1 MYHTMDIND
10 VLVSELVPLEL
21 VPPMLVRMVERRF
34 HLRTVRRWAIHGR
47 YGIRLRTVKLGRA
60 YCTTD
65 AWLIEFFVQSGPIMP
80 DDVREE
86 LRLMRAEEQVS

>member
-1 MYHTMDIND
+1 MELHNL
-10 VLVSELVPLEL
+10 LVSELIPIEL
-21 VPPMLVRMVERRF
+21 VPPMLVTMVERRF
-34 HLRTVRRWAIHGR
+34 SLRTVRRWAIHGR

-65 AWLIEFFVQSGPIMP
+65 AWLIEFFVHSGPITP
-80 DDVREE
+80 DDAREE